1 MNIKM
6 ANFDGILMFKQKRL
20 NKFNIQ
26 QISHFWELRLLPRN
40 KTITESWLWS
50 YFSAIVLSLGNGL
63 FFGNKRH
70 VYIGIVNV
78 NVALGNWLIPR
89 EEAYSSEKAHISETV
104 LFLVLFLRYKPFPR
118 NKTISKEARLT
129 FYKYVT
135 A

>member
-6 ANFDGILMFKQKRL
+6 TNIDGILMFKQKWL

-26 QISHFWELRLLPRN
+26 QISHFREIRLSPRN
-40 KTITESWLWS
+40 KTFTESRLWS
-50 YFSAIVLSLGNGL
+50 YFLAIVLSLGNGL

-78 NVALGNWLIPR
+78 HVALGNWLIPR
-89 EEAYSSEKAHISETV
+89 EYAYSSEKAYISEIV
-104 LFLVLFLRYKPFPR
+104 IFLVLFPRYKPFLR
-118 NKTISKEARLT
+118 NKTISEEEQLT